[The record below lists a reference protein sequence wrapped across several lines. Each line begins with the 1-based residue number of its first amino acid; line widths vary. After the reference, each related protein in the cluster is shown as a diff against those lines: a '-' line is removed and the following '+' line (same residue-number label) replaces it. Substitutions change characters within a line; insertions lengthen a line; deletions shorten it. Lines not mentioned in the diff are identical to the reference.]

1 MNKEE
6 LLKVKTLYEAI
17 KKIQK
22 FTEDMNSV
30 HDMTSNQMAW
40 DAIKMNLV
48 VIAEMD
54 TKIRS
59 EIKEKFNMVDWYK
72 IKENKPN
79 IISIYL
85 GFDPDEIWKAINEK
99 MPVFKEQLENALKN

>member
-1 MNKEE
+1 MIKEE

-17 KKIQK
+17 NKIQK

-54 TKIRS
+54 NKIKP
-59 EIKEKFNMVDWYK
+59 EIKEKFNTVDWYK
-72 IKENKPN
+72 IKENKSN

-85 GFDPDEIWKAINEK
+85 GFDPDEIWKAIREK
-99 MPVFKEQLENALKN
+99 MPDFKKQLENALKS

>member
-1 MNKEE
+1 MVEE
-6 LLKVKTLYEAI
+6 DLLKVKALYEAI
-17 KKIQK
+17 NKIQK

-30 HDMTSNQMAW
+30 HDMTANQMAW

-54 TKIRS
+54 MKIGS
-59 EIKEKFNMVDWYK
+59 EIKDKFNTVDWYK

-79 IISIYL
+79 IISKYL
-85 GFDPDEIWKAINEK
+85 GFDSDEIWKAIQEK
-99 MPVFKEQLENALKN
+99 MPIFKKQLEEVLRG

>member
-1 MNKEE
+1 MIKEE

-17 KKIQK
+17 QKIQK

-54 TKIRS
+54 TKIKP
-59 EIKEKFNMVDWYK
+59 EIKEKFNTVDWYK
-72 IKENKPN
+72 IKENKSN

-85 GFDPDEIWKAINEK
+85 GFDPDEIWKAIKEK
-99 MPVFKEQLENALKN
+99 MPDFKTQLEKALRS